1 MPEQTIWR
9 MDSGRETGMIILNL
23 LTHWP
28 NYLEVQALS
37 SLLFCLVG
45 TVMNFMIKSLYFN
58 IQLEQLC
65 ARLGCKYVDLSND
78 ILELDNGFYCDG
90 LHLSATGKAFFPYSL
105 DLFLIHC
112 FDLKK
117 STCMYMCKSR
127 SWIPKELTKLWTPK
141 PEKPKKKHQKETDRD
156 CFINKRRERKEKWL
170 LRRRRRPKNSC
181 KLPHNHTQ
189 SGFQTA
195 ITTKCGPAI
204 ASHPPLSFNIL
215 STWRKTAQVR
225 PSLYPLGPGYNYIN
239 YIEKNTLKYDNL
251 LLSVS
256 NSNIQRCYSISI
268 NLESLKHLYMSLRDY

>member
-45 TVMNFMIKSLYFN
+45 TVMNFMISHFISTYNLN
-58 IQLEQLC
+58 S
-65 ARLGCKYVDLSND
+65 YVPDLVVNMLIWVMIFWNSTMVFIVMD
-78 ILELDNGFYCDG
+78 FIWVPQEKL
-90 LHLSATGKAFFPYSL
+90 FFPTL
-105 DLFLIHC
+105 LIC
-112 FDLKK
+112 FWSIVLILK
-117 STCMYMCKSR
+117 SQLAYVYMCKSR

-181 KLPHNHTQ
+181 KLPHSHTQ
-189 SGFQTA
+189 SGFQT
-195 ITTKCGPAI
+195 
-204 ASHPPLSFNIL
+204 L
-215 STWRKTAQVR
+215 
-225 PSLYPLGPGYNYIN
+225 
-239 YIEKNTLKYDNL
+239 
-251 LLSVS
+251 
-256 NSNIQRCYSISI
+256 
-268 NLESLKHLYMSLRDY
+268 